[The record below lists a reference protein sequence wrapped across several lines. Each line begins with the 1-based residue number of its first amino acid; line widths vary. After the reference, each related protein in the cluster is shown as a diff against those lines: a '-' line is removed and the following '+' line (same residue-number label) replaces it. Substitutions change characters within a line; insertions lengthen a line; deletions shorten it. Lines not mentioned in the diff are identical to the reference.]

1 MARKRRIETSPP
13 LEEPQ
18 EEDVVPDE
26 RSDRDIAIEGTWR
39 EWFQKV
45 FLKYCY
51 GLGILFLA
59 CIVPLEALRQL
70 DGDLGL
76 GVAFVSVLLIVP
88 LGFFGYLKL
97 WGDAGI
103 WGPGASDDL

>member
-1 MARKRRIETSPP
+1 MARKRRIEVSSVSDEP
-13 LEEPQ
+13 LDEEEVQ
-18 EEDVVPDE
+18 KE
-26 RSDRDIAIEGTWR
+26 RSDRDIAIEGTWE

-51 GLGILFLA
+51 AVGVLFA
-59 CIVPLEALRQL
+59 VCIFPLEAIRQW

-76 GVAFVSVLLIVP
+76 GVAFLAVLLIVP

-97 WGDAGI
+97 WGDDGV
-103 WGPGASDDL
+103 WGSELSEDD